1 MAKRVKCNIP
11 IVRNMHCFGHQN
23 VCRYRWEF
31 SYSSPTEMPAHNR
44 FKVKIT
50 PLTHECQIKMIW
62 LTGSIHL
69 HWVLLDIFLIF
80 LQQQMRVAC
89 SLFSFVLLF
98 QELLNACITIDNIGN
113 YLLHSF

>member
-1 MAKRVKCNIP
+1 
-11 IVRNMHCFGHQN
+11 
-23 VCRYRWEF
+23 
-31 SYSSPTEMPAHNR
+31 MPAHNQ

-69 HWVLLDIFLIF
+69 HWVLLDIFLLF

-89 SLFSFVLLF
+89 SLFSFILLF